1 MENVGKWN
9 EYDWNHWKKI
19 FINFIGAYFNMDTDN
34 IYMALN
40 EYIEESDLIDK
51 VKTLNSIKK
60 FLSYDKMS
68 SEEKEELLQEETMI
82 FYEGYGLSPL
92 EWLTYIEIRLEEEI
106 NK

>member
-1 MENVGKWN
+1 MENIEIWY

-34 IYMALN
+34 IYIALN

-82 FYEGYGLSPL
+82 FYEGYGLSAL
-92 EWLTYIEIRLEEEI
+92 EWLKYIEIRLEEVL
-106 NK
+106 KS